1 MDFTEVLNPRTII
14 THLKVNQKA
23 EALEAMAEL
32 FAEAGI
38 IGDKEQYIKDVYV
51 REEMGATGIGGYIAI
66 PHGKSKAVIT
76 PGAAIAVLDHEIEW
90 ESLDGAGAKVIIL
103 FAVGADHE
111 AAEEHLRL
119 LTMFSKRLGDRAVVS
134 RLIDA
139 DTAEEVM
146 LAFTDDG
153 CIRKEEPDEEE
164 ELNLDEISIM

>member
-1 MDFTEVLNPRTII
+1 MDFTEVLNPRTIV

-103 FAVGADHE
+103 FAGGRRAFKAFDNVFKTSGGSCSGQQAD
-111 AAEEHLRL
+111 RCGY
-119 LTMFSKRLGDRAVVS
+119 RGGGYGRIY
-134 RLIDA
+134 R
-139 DTAEEVM
+139 
-146 LAFTDDG
+146 
-153 CIRKEEPDEEE
+153 
-164 ELNLDEISIM
+164 

>member
-1 MDFTEVLNPRTII
+1 
-14 THLKVNQKA
+14 
-23 EALEAMAEL
+23 
-32 FAEAGI
+32 
-38 IGDKEQYIKDVYV
+38 
-51 REEMGATGIGGYIAI
+51 MGATGIGGYIAI

-146 LAFTDDG
+146 VAFTDDG